1 MWRKDLRTFNL
12 EFRTQGWGSLAV
24 ECFCS
29 LSVCTGAVAPGK
41 AALPGW
47 QISLDFHWKA
57 LERRP
62 SPASVARCRTG
73 AIVPG
78 SHPLLL
84 PVPPCRLEQVC
95 TLVAQG
101 AGVWDVQGLRLS
113 HLLTWGGLFLRL
125 CQHFAP
131 AASLC
136 WDGRQTACQ
145 HSLGRVWDW
154 PLSLTWLFSAGTL
167 HHTMSPPPPPHL
179 PSERF
184 HQQM

>member
-12 EFRTQGWGSLAV
+12 EFRTQGWGSLVV

-29 LSVCTGAVAPGK
+29 LSVCTGAVTPGK
-41 AALPGW
+41 AAPPGW

-113 HLLTWGGLFLRL
+113 HLLT
-125 CQHFAP
+125 
-131 AASLC
+131 
-136 WDGRQTACQ
+136 
-145 HSLGRVWDW
+145 
-154 PLSLTWLFSAGTL
+154 
-167 HHTMSPPPPPHL
+167 
-179 PSERF
+179 
-184 HQQM
+184 